1 MDDASE
7 QSRACGCGV
16 IVAVFKEQKKVIGLF
31 FDVAFLSVMLLA
43 LAKLCVMLSTSM
55 VRLFINQSTSKGMV
69 ARQVFRLREAVELGV
84 GAVVE
89 AGNE

>member
-1 MDDASE
+1 M
-7 QSRACGCGV
+7 
-16 IVAVFKEQKKVIGLF
+16 
-31 FDVAFLSVMLLA
+31 AFLSVMLLA

-55 VRLFINQSTSKGMV
+55 ARLFINQSTSKGMV

-89 AGNE
+89 ADNEQDHVIDLVVANKYSQAIIAIPAIAVRANF